1 MAWFTFN
8 PQALFGSMSLYGRL
22 VGDETGLWF
31 SVIALLVAI
40 TLVGGG
46 LLAFLLRT
54 AREVDRATE
63 QVETATDGP
72 TGHDEWRL
80 PERRQP

>member
-22 VGDETGLWF
+22 EGDETGLWF

-46 LLAFLLRT
+46 LLAFLIRT
-54 AREVDRATE
+54 AREIDHPAG
-63 QVETATDGP
+63 QVGTGTNGP
-72 TGHDEWRL
+72 TEPDG
-80 PERRQP
+80 

>member
-8 PQALFGSMSLYGRL
+8 VQALFGSVSLYGRL
-22 VGDETGLWF
+22 EGDETGLWF

-46 LLAFLLRT
+46 LLAFLIRT
-54 AREVDRATE
+54 AREIDHPAG
-63 QVETATDGP
+63 QVETGTNGP
-72 TGHDEWRL
+72 TEPDG
-80 PERRQP
+80 

>member
-8 PQALFGSMSLYGRL
+8 VQALFGSVSLYGRL
-22 VGDETGLWF
+22 EGDETGLWF

-46 LLAFLLRT
+46 LLAFLIRT
-54 AREVDRATE
+54 AREIDHPAG
-63 QVETATDGP
+63 QVATDTNGP
-72 TGHDEWRL
+72 TEPDG
-80 PERRQP
+80 